1 VKHEDRIVRVGGVGT
16 GRVFQWAHTQVY
28 PKLLEKARLVGFYDK
43 NPVRAQEARDKYT
56 NILET
61 YAAEHPQTAESV
73 KANLAELRCYDTLD
87 ALLDQVDLIDVCTTT
102 RGRMPSAVR
111 ALEKGVHS
119 MLEKPMARTWTEAD
133 RAVRAFE
140 ANPKVFCQ
148 YNDDNMFDPK
158 YRVLH
163 DLLQQGVIGKAQSM
177 WLIRGSGLDATT
189 VLKSQ
194 ASGLENG
201 GGCLMDYGSHGLAG
215 ALYVLGISSRGMGD
229 FPHHLRI
236 VKVEAVQIGVLFPYR
251 VLEGEPFHLEVDD
264 NAQVKFLLENPET
277 GTWTTIFL
285 EASWSGGHIGL
296 GKGEYGKRGGQS
308 AGFLRIEGDE
318 GIIDA
323 TEKDHI
329 RITRWDGGETIVP
342 LREYAGERIAM
353 THEIETFID
362 HIRSDTPPDIDVRFG
377 AEVIAACGAA
387 YYSAILKRAVTLD
400 EFRDFSREFVEKYG
414 DTEEA
419 DEAIL
424 NYLLEPYSR

>member
-1 VKHEDRIVRVGGVGT
+1 MKHEDQIVRVGGVGT
-16 GRVFQWAHTQVY
+16 GRVFQWAHTNVY

-43 NPVRAQEARDKYT
+43 NPVRAQEARDKYVS
-56 NILET
+56 ILET
-61 YAAEHPQTAESV
+61 YAAEHPQTAGSV

-87 ALLDQVDLIDVCTTT
+87 TLLDQVDLIDVCTTT

-133 RAVRAFE
+133 RAVRVFE
-140 ANPKVFCQ
+140 ADQKVFCQ

-163 DLLQQGVIGKAQSM
+163 DLLQQGVIGRPQSM
-177 WLIRGSGLDATT
+177 WLIRGSELDATS

-215 ALYVLGISSRGMGD
+215 ALYVLGA
-229 FPHHLRI
+229 HLRI
-236 VKVEAVQIGVLFPYR
+236 VKVEAVQIGVLFPHR
-251 VLEGEPFHLEVDD
+251 VLEGEPFYLEVDD
-264 NAQVKFLLENPET
+264 NAQVKFLLEDSET
-277 GTWTTIFL
+277 GAWITIFM

-318 GIIDA
+318 GAIDA

-342 LREYAGERIAM
+342 LREYPGERIAM

-400 EFRDFSREFVEKYG
+400 EFKDFSRGFVEKYG

-424 NYLLEPYSR
+424 NHLLEPYKSVSEKVRL

>member
-1 VKHEDRIVRVGGVGT
+1 MKHADGIVRVGGVGT
-16 GRVFQWAHTQVY
+16 GRIFQWAHTRVY
-28 PKLLEKARLVGFYDK
+28 PKLLEKARLVGFYDV
-43 NPVRAQEARDKYT
+43 NPVRAQEAKSKYT
-56 NILET
+56 SMLEE
-61 YAAEHPQTAESV
+61 YVAEHPQSAEAV
-73 KANLAELRCYDTLD
+73 RANLAELRCHDSLD
-87 ALLDQVDLIDVCTTT
+87 SLLDQVDLIDVCTTT
-102 RGRMPSAVR
+102 RGRMPSSVS

-163 DLLQQGVIGKAQSM
+163 DLLQQGVIGKVQSM
-177 WLIRGSGLDATT
+177 WVIRGSGLDATS

-215 ALYVLGISSRGMGD
+215 SMYVLGTQLNIT
-229 FPHHLRI
+229 
-236 VKVEAVQIGVLFPYR
+236 KVEAVQIGVLFPYR
-251 VLEGEPFHLEVDD
+251 VLEGEPYHMEVDD
-264 NAQVKFLLENPET
+264 NAQVKFLLEDPGS
-277 GTWTTIFL
+277 GTWMTLFL
-285 EASWSGGHIGL
+285 EASWCGGHIGS

-318 GIIDA
+318 GVIDA
-323 TEKDHI
+323 TERDHI
-329 RITRWDGGETIVP
+329 KITRWDGGETIIP
-342 LREYAGERIAM
+342 LREFPGETISM

-362 HIRSDTPPDIDVRFG
+362 HIRSDTPPDIDVGFG
-377 AEVIAACGAA
+377 AEVIAACDAA
-387 YYSAILKRAVTLD
+387 YYSAVLKRAVTMD
-400 EFRDFSREFVEKYG
+400 EFKAFGRGFAEKYG

-419 DEAIL
+419 DEAL
-424 NYLLEPYSR
+424 LDYLLQPYRRKQV